1 MFIHWMVD
9 YPVDSAI
16 FNFWMHTVFI
26 IADKIVN
33 YMKSHT
39 GVFCLVYARVIDH
52 LLVSSKVRESKV
64 VLMDFGFYVLD
75 CGFLVSGTCIPYSF
89 TDLYRKNLRLRTC

>member
-1 MFIHWMVD
+1 
-9 YPVDSAI
+9 
-16 FNFWMHTVFI
+16 MHTVFI

-52 LLVSSKVRESKV
+52 LLVSPKVRESKA

-75 CGFLVSGTCIPYSF
+75 CGFLVRVELAFHIPLLTC
-89 TDLYRKNLRLRTC
+89 TVKTCD

>member
-1 MFIHWMVD
+1 
-9 YPVDSAI
+9 
-16 FNFWMHTVFI
+16 MHTVFI

-52 LLVSSKVRESKV
+52 LLVSPKVRESKA

-89 TDLYRKNLRLRTC
+89 TDLYRRNLRLKTC

>member
-1 MFIHWMVD
+1 MLIHWMVD

-16 FNFWMHTVFI
+16 FLN
-26 IADKIVN
+26 ADCLHYCQLKYSEMVN
-33 YMKSHT
+33 YMKSHS

-52 LLVSSKVRESKV
+52 LLVRPKVRESKA

-75 CGFLVSGTCIPYSF
+75 CGFLVSGTWIPYSLSC
-89 TDLYRKNLRLRTC
+89 TVKTCD